1 MVLSSDRVEPVNS
14 HSEERFHSL
23 LLQSETVAN
32 ADADIPEQNVR
43 RTKPGLSPAER
54 VQEAVSGLPVR
65 LPEPPAAAAG
75 DPASGFR
82 RWTVRD
88 FHRAYSSGQTT
99 PTMVKKVSAFN
110 RTWPWII
117 LEFRA

>member
-1 MVLSSDRVEPVNS
+1 VS
-14 HSEERFHSL
+14 
-23 LLQSETVAN
+23 AC
-32 ADADIPEQNVR
+32 ADIPEQNVR

-54 VQEAVSGLPVR
+54 VQEAVGCLPA
-65 LPEPPAAAAG
+65 LLTEPAAALAG

-99 PTMVKKVSAFN
+99 PAMVKEISLLFN
-110 RTWPWII
+110 
-117 LEFRA
+117 